1 MEIGKFKLA
10 KADLVRPP
18 NKPAQEQIIPK
29 QKPYTEKVFKLEV
42 DDFIKGFI
50 GGFPKDEMLLKI
62 QSVLDKAV
70 DAGAIEPQEG
80 IKYLRE
86 RKQQLVDFAREN
98 YGQQLPGIEED
109 RNNFAIGGGVI
120 EGEDLGTREGFNR
133 PRIDAPGLE
142 DEVKKLFN
150 EGLSTNQVLENLKQ
164 KPEFEKVSE
173 GVVKRIKKEFNLGV
187 KRADVLTS
195 QANKYNKL
203 KELVEQSNNQLKFV
217 EMQTL
222 RERVGLPKKTAPT
235 DPANIEKFNV
245 PKLDSAAD
253 KVRKGFFKII
263 NNPDIPVEEVFDITS
278 KIVRDT
284 NLANASVS
292 KFLQDIPEYQDFK
305 PVALKLQSPAFKA
318 KIVNKNKTLSD
329 VMEMADQIPVS
340 GITLSG
346 VNTPERFIINS
357 VKRHINQGGD
367 KVQWVKAPGTIDK
380 QGNLITEAD
389 SVFRYNGKD
398 YNYYDLVA
406 NGRNMKEFKEVYKSY
421 DDLNDLLSREV
432 TDPSTNSKITFKE
445 LMQKAYSKGANF
457 SSSSNPYEIDHFG
470 SVKNEPFSNL
480 RILPYRINRVQG
492 ALQNKSSQAKAGFLK
507 PEVAKMYTDEKVK
520 NYLQKSGY
528 NFTKDINKIFQDE
541 IKLANDIL
549 TKNRVLKTPIQIGKD
564 IEEQKFTKL
573 LDIPGVKRASEIDRP
588 ESAIRSDMFKA
599 VNERLAKIKNIPL
612 NEVEQDV
619 SKVTKL
625 LNETSG
631 TINSGADPVFL
642 AKYLK
647 AQGEDIAAFG
657 KKYGGDA
664 LSKII
669 KGTAALDVPI
679 MQVAFASMQDW
690 EEDSP
695 LWVTLPAAFTD
706 EVANAFNLYNKT
718 GGKAKEFGKFLAS
731 SFIPRAA
738 RSPLFK
744 AVSKVG
750 KGASLA
756 TPILELGQEAYKFE
770 KQKRMLP
777 EIARQFDIPI
787 EEARKGFE
795 NYIRSTIPEDPAG
808 QGLDELNVPESPG
821 LEGLKR
827 SFKEFGSLFGF
838 TESPYKDPN
847 AKEEIITPIAEPKT
861 ASQQFLAVGGR
872 VGFADGPENS
882 KKGLGSFSKRNFLK
896 TLALIPA
903 GIMAI
908 RGGPNLLKKAK
919 PAIEAAKGMP
929 DWFGGLVDKVIETG
943 TDITKQFAK
952 QKGEQVFVKQIGEAE
967 GVRVTKN
974 LETGKIKVDYDSPTN
989 MGEDTVTFTYIPGT
1003 KTKKG
1008 ENIPAQFEVSEL
1020 EPRGIRM
1027 SPDDYEIEF
1036 DGEHLVEDINFL
1048 ESDTS
1053 SLKQFATGKLD
1064 EKDLKLR
1071 QEKVK
1076 RVKNINN
1083 DQTAQAEYLETKY
1096 GPSSDDANDYD
1107 LNYQDYSD
1115 YD

>member
-1 MEIGKFKLA
+1 MEIGKFKQA
-10 KADLVRPP
+10 KSYLTRPAR
-18 NKPAQEQIIPK
+18 KPQPEQIIPK
-29 QKPYTEKVFKLEV
+29 QKPYTEGMFKEEADL
-42 DDFIKGFI
+42 FLKGFI